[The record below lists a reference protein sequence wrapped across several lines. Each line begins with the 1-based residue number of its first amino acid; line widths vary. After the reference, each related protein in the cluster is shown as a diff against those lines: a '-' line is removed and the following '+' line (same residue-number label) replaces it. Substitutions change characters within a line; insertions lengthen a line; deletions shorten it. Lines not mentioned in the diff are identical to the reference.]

1 MKNQLRSVYE
11 NSKER
16 DIALKQTN
24 TGIHREDYL
33 FYLNG
38 KEVSKYCSQGQKRI
52 IILALKMSIVQLIYQ
67 MKREYPVLLLDDVF
81 SELDL
86 NKRKGLIRLLP
97 TTVQTI
103 VTTTDLADIQD
114 ISRDKINEIYVR
126 KGKAEYDKQR

>member
-1 MKNQLRSVYE
+1 M
-11 NSKER
+11 
-16 DIALKQTN
+16 
-24 TGIHREDYL
+24 
-33 FYLNG
+33 
-38 KEVSKYCSQGQKRI
+38 
-52 IILALKMSIVQLIYQ
+52 
-67 MKREYPVLLLDDVF
+67 LDDVF